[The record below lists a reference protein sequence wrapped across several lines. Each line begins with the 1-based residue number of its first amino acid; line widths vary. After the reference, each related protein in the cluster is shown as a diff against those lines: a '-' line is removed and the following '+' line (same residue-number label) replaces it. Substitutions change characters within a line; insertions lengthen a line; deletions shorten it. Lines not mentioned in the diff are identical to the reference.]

1 MRDERTDQ
9 HIADPHLVRSVS
21 LEATEG
27 TWPAGQGGTLQATA
41 LKMLANGPLGDTDAM
56 AGVENGADLRR

>member
-1 MRDERTDQ
+1 MGDERTDQ

-27 TWPAGQGGTLQATA
+27 TRAAGQGGTL
-41 LKMLANGPLGDTDAM
+41 
-56 AGVENGADLRR
+56 